1 MKTAVSLPDPVF
13 HAAER
18 LARRLRVPRSRLYA
32 KAIAAFVE
40 QHRAQDVTA
49 KLNEVY
55 GAQVDESRLDPMLA
69 AIQSRSLP
77 REDW

>member
-13 HAAER
+13 YAAER

-32 KAIAAFVE
+32 KAIAEFVE
-40 QHRAQDVTA
+40 RHPAGDVTA

-55 GAQVDESRLDPMLA
+55 GAHPEESRLDPVLA
-69 AIQSRSLP
+69 AIQWRSLP
-77 REDW
+77 PEDW